1 MNMNVLR
8 IAYCVLAP
16 AGIQKSQERGQPY
29 PRESGFAAR
38 TRNTQYAIRNTSPS
52 SSSRAFT
59 LIEIM
64 IAIGLLAMIIAAIF
78 SVWTAIL
85 RSSKVGK
92 DTAAA
97 VQRAR
102 ITVRI
107 IEDSL
112 SSAECF
118 MKNSE
123 YYGFMVENGDSPTL
137 SFVARLSKSFPRKF
151 GDLDVRRLE
160 FSVQSGPDSPRELVL
175 RQRPILMEFDQ
186 EEKDNPIILAKN
198 VRAFEMRFYDR
209 DKRPVGSSPDDW
221 PDEWTQTN
229 KLPALVQVTLKIGDN
244 ASASS
249 AEELITRIVSIPS
262 VQVRPE
268 YQMPPLPGTPG
279 NPNPGAQNPGNPNP
293 NPNPNPGQGFTPN
306 PGGSKMTIPLPR

>member
-1 MNMNVLR
+1 MKRMNTQH
-8 IAYCVLAP
+8 A
-16 AGIQKSQERGQPY
+16 
-29 PRESGFAAR
+29 
-38 TRNTQYAIRNTSPS
+38 TRNTS
-52 SSSRAFT
+52 SAAFT
-59 LIEIM
+59 LVEIM

-102 ITVRI
+102 ITIRI

-112 SSAECF
+112 GSAECF
-118 MKNSE
+118 MKNSD
-123 YYGFMVENGDSPTL
+123 YYGFMVENGDSPML
-137 SFVARLSKSFPRKF
+137 SFVARLSKSFPRSGKF

-160 FSVQSGPDSPRELVL
+160 FSIQSGPDSPRELVL

-198 VRAFEMRFYDR
+198 VRAFEMHFYDR
-209 DKRPVGSSPDDW
+209 DKKPIESSPDDW

-244 ASASS
+244 ATASS
-249 AEELITRIVSIPS
+249 AEEVITRIVSIPS

-293 NPNPNPGQGFTPN
+293 GQGFNPN
-306 PGGSKMTIPLPR
+306 PGGSKMTIPVPR

>member
-1 MNMNVLR
+1 MNASRSKVQRPKSKVGNV
-8 IAYCVLAP
+8 IGA
-16 AGIQKSQERGQPY
+16 S
-29 PRESGFAAR
+29 
-38 TRNTQYAIRNTSPS
+38 
-52 SSSRAFT
+52 AFT

-85 RSSKVGK
+85 RSSKVGR

-102 ITVRI
+102 ITIRI

-112 SSAECF
+112 ASAECF
-118 MKNSE
+118 MKNSD
-123 YYGFMVENGDSPTL
+123 YYGFMVENGDQPTL
-137 SFVARLSKSFPRKF
+137 SFVARLSKSFPRSGKF

-160 FSVQSGPDSPRELVL
+160 FSVQSSPSSKRELVL
-175 RQRPILMEFDQ
+175 RQRPLQMEFDQ
-186 EEKDNPIILAKN
+186 EERDNPLVLARN

-209 DKRPVGSSPDDW
+209 DKRPVGTSADDW
-221 PDEWTQTN
+221 PDEWPQTN

-249 AEELITRIVSIPS
+249 AEEVITRIVSIAA

-268 YQMPPLPGTPG
+268 YQMPPLPGSPG
-279 NPNPGAQNPGNPNP
+279 NPNPGGPVPGNPNP
-293 NPNPNPGQGFTPN
+293 ANPGIPN
-306 PGGSKMTIPLPR
+306 PGGINQPVPR